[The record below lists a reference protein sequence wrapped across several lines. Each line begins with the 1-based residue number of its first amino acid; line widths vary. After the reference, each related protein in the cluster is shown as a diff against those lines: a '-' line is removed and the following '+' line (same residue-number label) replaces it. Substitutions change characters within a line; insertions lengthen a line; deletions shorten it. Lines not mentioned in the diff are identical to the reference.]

1 MTKKLTFKIKGKGK
15 PGDGG
20 WAVGESI
27 YVRYYSDDFKE
38 NFEKEKDKID
48 EDFDFETFLTNH
60 EEKCIWL
67 GRGIDLGNFNYSI
80 EVFENDKPVKLS
92 SDIIYEISEENI
104 GSDSYDDALK
114 EYHALE
120 NIDLNYIIR
129 ARYAN
134 GEEYYAKIFDTD
146 EFFKNTKNFKFAD
159 ILFSYCKEV
168 TAHTTIEVDDNY
180 SLRDFNINIG
190 YLDTYPDQPTQFIY
204 EKTKLELPV
213 YSIDYKGKTHNLNF
227 DVKTGGIGERTFYE
241 RKIKKEK
248 YIPSEDDFA
257 ASSDTKDEKIIETEE
272 WDNISELQSAWDSG
286 RLV

>member
-15 PGDGG
+15 AGDSG

-38 NFEKEKDKID
+38 NFEKEKNKID

-60 EEKCIWL
+60 EERCIWL
-67 GRGIDLGNFNYSI
+67 GRGIDLDNLNYSI
-80 EVFENDKPVKLS
+80 EVFENDKPIK
-92 SDIIYEISEENI
+92 IEGEGIYPID
-104 GSDSYDDALK
+104 DSYDDEDEFLK
-114 EYHALE
+114 EECDLK
-120 NIDLNYIIR
+120 NFDLNKVIR
-129 ARYAN
+129 ARYAV
-134 GEEYYAKIFDTD
+134 GEENYAKIFDTD

-180 SLRDFNINIG
+180 SLRDFNINTG
-190 YLDTYPDQPTQFIY
+190 CFDTDPKHSHYFIY

-227 DVKTGGIGERTFYE
+227 DVKTGGTGERTFYE
-241 RKIKKEK
+241 RKKNKDKESQSWK
-248 YIPSEDDFA
+248 EW
-257 ASSDTKDEKIIETEE
+257 E
-272 WDNISELQSAWDSG
+272 WDLMSELQSAWDSG

>member
-1 MTKKLTFKIKGKGK
+1 MTKKLTFKIKGIGK
-15 PGDGG
+15 AGDSG

-38 NFEKEKDKID
+38 NFEKEKNKID

-67 GRGIDLGNFNYSI
+67 GRGIDLDNFDYSI
-80 EVFENDKPVKLS
+80 EVFENDKPIK
-92 SDIIYEISEENI
+92 IEGEGIYPIN
-104 GSDSYDDALK
+104 DSYDDEDEFLK
-114 EYHALE
+114 EECDLK
-120 NIDLNYIIR
+120 NFDLNKVIR
-129 ARYAN
+129 ARYAV
-134 GEEYYAKIFDTD
+134 GEENYAKIFDTD

-168 TAHTTIEVDDNY
+168 IAHTTIEVDDNY

-227 DVKTGGIGERTFYE
+227 DVKTGGTGERTFYE

-272 WDNISELQSAWDSG
+272 WDLMSELQSAWDSG
-286 RLV
+286 RLP

>member
-15 PGDGG
+15 PGDSG

-27 YVRYYSDDFKE
+27 YLRYYSDDFKE
-38 NFEKEKDKID
+38 NFEKEKNKIN

-67 GRGIDLGNFNYSI
+67 GRGIDLDNFNYSI

-92 SDIIYEISEENI
+92 SDEIYEIRESDI

-129 ARYAN
+129 ARF
-134 GEEYYAKIFDTD
+134 GEESFTKEIFNTD
-146 EFFKNTKNFKFAD
+146 EFFKNTNNFKFAD

-168 TAHTTIEVDDNY
+168 TAHTTIEVEDNY
-180 SLRDFNINIG
+180 SFRDFNINIG
-190 YLDTYPDQPTQFIY
+190 EIDTDAVPFWIY

-213 YSIDYKGKTHNLNF
+213 YSIDYKGERYNFNF
-227 DVKTGGIGERTFYE
+227 DVKTGGAGDRTFYE
-241 RKIKKEK
+241 RKKNKDKKSQSWKEW
-248 YIPSEDDFA
+248 
-257 ASSDTKDEKIIETEE
+257 E
-272 WDNISELQSAWDSG
+272 WDLMSELQSAWDSS
-286 RLV
+286 RLP